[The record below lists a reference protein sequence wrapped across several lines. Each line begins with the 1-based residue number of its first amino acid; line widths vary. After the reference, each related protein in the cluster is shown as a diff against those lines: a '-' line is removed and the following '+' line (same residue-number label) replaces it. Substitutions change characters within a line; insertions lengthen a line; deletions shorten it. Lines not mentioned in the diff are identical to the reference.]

1 MTGNGLLSSQEIT
14 SSLLGKWG
22 LGVVSFV
29 KGLGAG
35 GQLCW
40 VGLDGG
46 GGWVGGGLPC
56 QLLRSPSPGFR

>member
-1 MTGNGLLSSQEIT
+1 MR
-14 SSLLGKWG
+14 WG

-46 GGWVGGGLPC
+46 GGVGSG
-56 QLLRSPSPGFR
+56 